1 MTLAPH
7 VALVTMI
14 LYLLLL
20 FGVAQYA
27 VHRSRQ
33 GRSIVSNPYAYVLSL
48 CVYVTAWTF
57 YGAIGRAATTGLEFL
72 PIYLGPALAMLL
84 GWVLLRKIVA
94 VSKQFRLNSISDF
107 ISFRYGRSYSV
118 GAIVA
123 IFSLLINA
131 PYVALQLIA
140 ISNSLE
146 IVSGS
151 QVIFGVVLETKL
163 VVAALLGAFAV
174 IFGASHLDP
183 LGRQEGLI
191 AAVAFESLVK
201 LSAFLVVGLYITYGI
216 FGGYVQILEKI
227 SAMPG
232 YPELVDVD
240 YTMWFTLTVISFF
253 ATLLL
258 PRQYHAEVVFN
269 YDEGHIRK
277 AMWLFPLYL
286 FLMNLFVP
294 AIAWGGLILN
304 TPGPADFFMVSIPY
318 AHGLDLLALLVFL
331 GGLSAATSM
340 ILVASVAVGTM
351 LLNDVEMPYLLRRI
365 GGGRNMPTLLLNAR
379 RLNILLV
386 VALGYLYSLEMPY
399 RNLAEIGTV
408 AFLGASQLAP
418 AALGGLYWKRGS
430 REGAIVGMTVG
441 LLLWI
446 YTALIPSLGRD
457 GWLYQNLISNG
468 PLGLAFLKPTSLFG
482 SGLDIWTNSMFWSLL
497 FNISLYL
504 LVSLGSKPS
513 PMESKITDSFVGVHD
528 TTPSTPITGVIT
540 MGTVDE
546 LEDTLARYIG
556 EDRAKLTVDAG
567 LARLSTTRE
576 RIDARQLLILW
587 TEAEK
592 TLTGSVGAQAAK
604 IAAEERISVK
614 PVVEATQATK
624 SAYEL
629 KAGAIYV
636 VPEKAFEVFTDQIN
650 HGIEGLCLTVQDTE
664 EVRRRWGI
672 KETPIIRITKN
683 RSGDGYIAATN
694 LPLLFLT
701 IRSFVESSKNSIVL
715 IDSIEYLVREN
726 AGVVPDRDVV
736 DFVYHIEALFRGSPS
751 RLTLLER
758 PKLVHAKLGSD
769 VNEVRELLF
778 ALGPLG
784 AYLLKIF
791 FDAMLSKLSDAVRRE
806 VVSEANSTIRNG
818 SFFEGV
824 KMERWETVQIEGAS
838 CDPDMEEVVRDQAH
852 GNANG
857 AGIRIPDRL
866 VLVRRDFFVSLR
878 KLDRIIRRHDQIFDL
893 MAAVRGLMRSY
904 GRSPYELVLIPGT
917 TYVIEASK
925 PARSLELFS
934 DLVNHGM
941 DGLCISRYN
950 PETLRERFGISSDKV
965 VWMTQRSEVGYRTV
979 DPTNFPRL
987 SSILSDFLQN
997 ASYPVVLIEGLGYL
1011 ITQSNYETVLRF
1023 IQSQRDDIALRGA
1036 ILLVHIDPLSLDTKE
1051 LHRLESETEHIEIQ
1065 GDFLN
1070 TSVT

>member
-1 MTLAPH
+1 MTLGSH
-7 VALVTMI
+7 VALVAMV
-14 LYLLLL
+14 LYLFLL
-20 FGVAQYA
+20 FGVAQFA
-27 VHRSRQ
+27 VRRCHQ
-33 GRSIVSNPYAYVLSL
+33 GRSIVSNPYAYSLVL

-84 GWVLLRKIVA
+84 GWFLLRKIVA
-94 VSKQFRLNSISDF
+94 ISKQFRLNSISDF
-107 ISFRYGRSYSV
+107 ISFRYGRSYAV

-151 QVIFGVVLETKL
+151 HMIFGMVLETKL
-163 VVAALLGAFAV
+163 IVAALLGVFAV

-183 LGRQEGLI
+183 VGRQEGLL

-201 LSAFLVVGLYITYGI
+201 LSAFLAAGIYITYGI
-216 FGGYVQILEKI
+216 FGGYGQILQKI
-227 SAMPG
+227 SAMPV

-240 YTMWFTLTVISFF
+240 YPMWFTLTVISFF
-253 ATLLL
+253 AILFL
-258 PRQYHAEVVFN
+258 PRQYHAQVVFN

-277 AMWLFPLYL
+277 AMLLFPLYL
-286 FLMNLFVP
+286 LLMNIFVP
-294 AIAWGGLILN
+294 AIAWGGLILG
-304 TPGPADFFMVSIPY
+304 TPGPADFFMVSIPCT
-318 AHGLDLLALLVFL
+318 HGMDLLALVVFL

-351 LLNDVEMPYLLRRI
+351 LLNDVEMPYLLRHI
-365 GGGRNMPTLLLNAR
+365 GGGRNMPTLLLNIR

-386 VALGYLYSLEMPY
+386 VALGYLYSLEIPY

-441 LLLWI
+441 FLLWI
-446 YTALIPSLGRD
+446 YTALIPSIGRD
-457 GWLYQNLISNG
+457 GWLYQSLISSG

-482 SGLDIWTNSMFWSLL
+482 SGLDLWTNSMFWSLL
-497 FNISLYL
+497 FNISLYI
-504 LVSLGSKPS
+504 LVSLASKPS
-513 PMESKITDSFVGVHD
+513 PLEANITDSFLEVHD
-528 TTPSTPITGVIT
+528 ATPTTPITGAIT

-556 EDRAKLTVDAG
+556 GGRAKLTVDAG

-592 TLTGSVGAQAAK
+592 ILTGSVGAQAAK
-604 IAAEERISVK
+604 IAAEERVSVK
-614 PVVEATQATK
+614 PVVESTQATK

-629 KAGAIYV
+629 KAGAIYIV
-636 VPEKAFEVFTDQIN
+636 HEKAFEVFTDQIN
-650 HGIEGLCLTVQDTE
+650 HGIEGLCLTVMDPD

-672 KETPIIRITKN
+672 KETPIIQITKSRN
-683 RSGDGYIAATN
+683 GDGYISSTN

-715 IDSIEYLVREN
+715 IDSIEYLVGEN
-726 AGVVPDRDVV
+726 TQVVPRRDVV
-736 DFVYHIEALFRGSPS
+736 DFVYHIETLFRGSPS
-751 RLTLLER
+751 RLTLHER
-758 PKLVHAKLGSD
+758 PKFVHAKLGSD
-769 VNEVRELLF
+769 VNEVRDLLF

-791 FDAMLSKLSDAVRRE
+791 FNAMLSKQAETVRME
-806 VVSEANSTIRNG
+806 ILSEANSAIKDG
-818 SFFEGV
+818 SFFEG
-824 KMERWETVQIEGAS
+824 MRIETHETDQNGGPS
-838 CDPDMEEVVRDQAH
+838 CDPDMVRTVRDR
-852 GNANG
+852 ANG
-857 AGIRIPDRL
+857 NGIMVPDCL
-866 VLVRRDFFVSLR
+866 VVTRRDFFMSIR
-878 KLDRIIRRHDQIFDL
+878 KLGRIIRRHGQSFDL
-893 MAAVRGLMRSY
+893 MDAIGGLIRRY
-904 GRSPYELVLIPGT
+904 GRSPYELELIPGT
-917 TYVIEASK
+917 TYVIEGSK
-925 PARSLELFS
+925 PARSLELFR

-950 PETLRERFGISSDKV
+950 PETLHERFGVPSDKV
-965 VWMTQRSEVGYRTV
+965 IWMTQRSEVGYRTV

-997 ASYPVVLIEGLGYL
+997 ARYPVVLIEGLGYL

-1036 ILLVHIDPLSLDTKE
+1036 VLMVHIDPLSLDTKE
-1051 LHRLESETEHIEIQ
+1051 LHRLESEMEHLVLQ

-1070 TSVT
+1070 TSGT